1 MSEQESSVFIG
12 PFRDNENNCYLR
24 QLWDRKL
31 YRFLRSWFRTVEMD
45 PTIGPDERGLTRIK
59 KTDSGENWGIPPG
72 DGGSSCDYASY
83 FKVIDASDGDGCK
96 IGVKDGSAVD
106 PLVGQCGFVWANGEV
121 VGVDAFESDAIES
134 AGSIWVWLVTQIGPT
149 GASSSVMTTTDSTA
163 PSGYGYATQSQLLGR
178 ATIASSGS
186 SVVVAAI
193 NQDYLKGG
201 EHMAVFF
208 SDCALLEDEG

>member
-1 MSEQESSVFIG
+1 MKALLDSHSTVLDNVEGEDGISV
-12 PFRDNENNCYLR
+12 
-24 QLWDRKL
+24 RKNWKGGL
-31 YRFLRSWFRTVEMD
+31 
-45 PTIGPDERGLTRIK
+45 TIGGNVLGGFYGLAYT
-59 KTDSGENWGIPPG
+59 
-72 DGGSSCDYASY
+72 SY
-83 FKVIDASDGDGCK
+83 FKVYDASSGGSCK
-96 IGVKDGSAVD
+96 IGVMDGSAVD

-134 AGSIWVWLVTQIGPT
+134 AGSIWVWLVTQIGPS

-178 ATIASSGS
+178 VTIASSGS
-186 SVVVAAI
+186 DVVVAAI

>member
-1 MSEQESSVFIG
+1 MDGIVDRAVLSYAQMPDSAKIAMLSEAIS
-12 PFRDNENNCYLR
+12 
-24 QLWDRKL
+24 QLQ
-31 YRFLRSWFRTVEMD
+31 SEMAVANS
-45 PTIGPDERGLTRIK
+45 RIEEIDGDFPQQILMGGGD
-59 KTDSGENWGIPPG
+59 DSAATPASE
-72 DGGSSCDYASY
+72 YTSY
-83 FKVIDASDGDGCK
+83 FKVYDASSGGSCK

-121 VGVDAFESDAIES
+121 VGVEAFESDAIES
-134 AGSIWVWLVTQIGPT
+134 AGSIWVWLVTQIGPL
-149 GASSSVMTTTDSTA
+149 GASSSVMTTTDLTA

-178 ATIASSGS
+178 VTIASSGS
-186 SVVVAAI
+186 GVAVAAI

>member
-1 MSEQESSVFIG
+1 MNGVFDETKCTKGASIKAQWSAEEARLVKRILNNLSVRQWDHSYTEIEREPSGDWIIWIPFGNASGASASSE
-12 PFRDNENNCYLR
+12 
-24 QLWDRKL
+24 
-31 YRFLRSWFRTVEMD
+31 
-45 PTIGPDERGLTRIK
+45 
-59 KTDSGENWGIPPG
+59 
-72 DGGSSCDYASY
+72 YASF
-83 FKVIDASDGDGCK
+83 FKVYDASAGGACK

-106 PLVGQCGFVWANGEV
+106 PLVVQCGFVWANGEV
-121 VGVDAFESDAIES
+121 VGVDAFESDSIES

-186 SVVVAAI
+186 DVVVAAI